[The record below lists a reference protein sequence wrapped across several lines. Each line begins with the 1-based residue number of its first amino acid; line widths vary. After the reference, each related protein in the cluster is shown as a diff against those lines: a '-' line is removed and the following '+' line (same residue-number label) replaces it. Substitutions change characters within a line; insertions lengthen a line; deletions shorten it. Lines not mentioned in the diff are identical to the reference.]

1 MTDAIKDASDGAKQE
16 ETRPAIGETEAT
28 PEKLPVAPTEPE
40 PAVEELKP
48 DQVADKVETTPSQ
61 TKSVEDEAVKTTPVE
76 TEPVKP
82 VEVKPTED
90 APVETQ
96 QTESTPSEAVHKEV
110 PPVEVKTTETKTV
123 AIKDGESVTTETK
136 SIEIRPVGV
145 KSTEETSPAEAAP
158 DESKP
163 VESEPAEAETA
174 KTEPIEEKSKNVEI
188 TKEVEPEPS
197 EAKPTK
203 EEAVKEEAVKEEP
216 VHEDIVKEEPMKEE
230 PVTEEPIKEEAVKE
244 EAVKEEPL
252 EEEPIKTEPVEP
264 KPVEMAEEF
273 SDPDEDDL
281 DDLDD
286 MLDDFSTVNL
296 DSQKSPV
303 APSAHKSEAPKAAPS
318 GKLPELD
325 EFSEEEFAKQLQAGM
340 ADLLGEM
347 EKSPDMQAQFEDMF
361 KQIAASEG
369 ISDPAAPST
378 SAKPAPP
385 PSAEDASFQETIRRT
400 MERLQGS
407 GEQAT
412 AAAASGGAD
421 DFMSEMLK
429 QLGSGDLGALGG
441 EENEEDFSKILM
453 GMMEQLTN
461 KEILYEPMK
470 ELDQKFPGWLAKNRS
485 TTPKEDLKR
494 YEEQRTVVR
503 EIVAKFEERTYSD
516 SNAADR
522 EFIVDRMQKMQ
533 AAGSPPADLVG
544 DMPSAQEALNP
555 TDESCNPQ

>member
-1 MTDAIKDASDGAKQE
+1 
-16 ETRPAIGETEAT
+16 
-28 PEKLPVAPTEPE
+28 
-40 PAVEELKP
+40 
-48 DQVADKVETTPSQ
+48 
-61 TKSVEDEAVKTTPVE
+61 
-76 TEPVKP
+76 
-82 VEVKPTED
+82 
-90 APVETQ
+90 
-96 QTESTPSEAVHKEV
+96 
-110 PPVEVKTTETKTV
+110 
-123 AIKDGESVTTETK
+123 
-136 SIEIRPVGV
+136 
-145 KSTEETSPAEAAP
+145 
-158 DESKP
+158 
-163 VESEPAEAETA
+163 
-174 KTEPIEEKSKNVEI
+174 
-188 TKEVEPEPS
+188 
-197 EAKPTK
+197 
-203 EEAVKEEAVKEEP
+203 
-216 VHEDIVKEEPMKEE
+216 
-230 PVTEEPIKEEAVKE
+230 
-244 EAVKEEPL
+244 
-252 EEEPIKTEPVEP
+252 
-264 KPVEMAEEF
+264 MAEEF

-281 DDLDD
+281 DDLDGKLRATSRYINLCLQPLSD

-347 EKSPDMQAQFEDMF
+347 EKSAQFEDMF